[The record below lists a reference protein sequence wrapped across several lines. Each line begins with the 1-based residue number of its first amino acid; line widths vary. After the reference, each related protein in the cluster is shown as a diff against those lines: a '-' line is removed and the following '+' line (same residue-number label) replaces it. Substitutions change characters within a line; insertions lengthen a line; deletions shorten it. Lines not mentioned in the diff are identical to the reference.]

1 MNSCQPGNQQ
11 EQQEPERAK
20 KEPDDMGRIA
30 ALPDTCRYPADNPPT
45 SEKTALGRLLFYDPI
60 LSGGK
65 DVACATCHHP
75 EFGYAES
82 LEISIGVNGSGL
94 GEQRT
99 FNTPNDI
106 PFTKRNSQSIL
117 NTAFNGIDINGNYSP
132 EKAPMFW
139 DLRASGLEAQA
150 QFPIK
155 TFEEM
160 RGHGFEEAQ
169 VTQAVVKRLNA
180 IAAYRNLFSKA
191 FPGSTAITID
201 QVAKSLAAFQRT
213 LIANN
218 SRFDRYMRGDQSA
231 LSSREIEGMNLFIST
246 GCARCHNGPMFSD
259 FKTHVMGVADNEKL
273 ASSDSGYQHAYAFRT
288 PTLRNLRFTRP
299 YMHSGKIQT
308 LEDVLSFYEDLPGKD
323 LPNKKVQKENLDPL
337 ALKLNVDFKN
347 INTIIEFL
355 NTLNDDHFDKKIPA
369 SVPSGLPVAGR
380 IKS

>member
-20 KEPDDMGRIA
+20 KNRTIWA
-30 ALPDTCRYPADNPPT
+30 ALLRCRTPAATLQIILQPAKNST
-45 SEKTALGRLLFYDPI
+45 RKIAFYDPI

-155 TFEEM
+155 LLKKCVGM
-160 RGHGFEEAQ
+160 GLKKHRLH
-169 VTQAVVKRLNA
+169 KRW
-180 IAAYRNLFSKA
+180 
-191 FPGSTAITID
+191 
-201 QVAKSLAAFQRT
+201 
-213 LIANN
+213 
-218 SRFDRYMRGDQSA
+218 
-231 LSSREIEGMNLFIST
+231 
-246 GCARCHNGPMFSD
+246 
-259 FKTHVMGVADNEKL
+259 
-273 ASSDSGYQHAYAFRT
+273 
-288 PTLRNLRFTRP
+288 
-299 YMHSGKIQT
+299 
-308 LEDVLSFYEDLPGKD
+308 
-323 LPNKKVQKENLDPL
+323 
-337 ALKLNVDFKN
+337 
-347 INTIIEFL
+347 
-355 NTLNDDHFDKKIPA
+355 
-369 SVPSGLPVAGR
+369 
-380 IKS
+380 